1 MSVFDT
7 MLDMLGITNYY
18 IYIIT
23 PSPGDSRLEMFTI
36 LRGRKKKH
44 KNSDSGSH
52 FYIFSP
58 SQKKVT
64 AEVPG

>member
-36 LRGRKKKH
+36 LRGRKKN